1 MSKLEYVYVTYIE
14 TSAEKLWHALTDSDF
29 TERYWFGHRVS
40 SDWKPGS
47 PYKFV
52 KQGANTIE
60 GEVIAVDPLR
70 RLVYSWNS
78 CSPDDRREGVSRVT
92 FEIEPRGKVVKLT
105 VTHDELNE
113 AGVTYCNIS
122 GGWPMVM
129 ASLKSLL
136 ETGRALE
143 IDAPSCAT
151 KEAADA
157 PA

>member
-14 TSAEKLWHALTDSDF
+14 ASAEKLWQALTDGDF

-52 KQGANTIE
+52 NQGAHTIE

-78 CSPDDRREGVSRVT
+78 CSPEDRREGISRVT
-92 FEIEPRGKVVKLT
+92 FDLEPHGKVVKLT

-136 ETGRALE
+136 ETGRALQ
-143 IDAPSCAT
+143 IDVPSCAT
-151 KEAADA
+151 EEAADA
-157 PA
+157 QA